1 MDETIRKAI
10 DRNCERILDH
20 PRGRTLYAGQEDD
33 LREGLTLMAEHETAR
48 GSTAIET
55 ARLLDECDPLAPG
68 QACLFL

>member
-1 MDETIRKAI
+1 
-10 DRNCERILDH
+10 
-20 PRGRTLYAGQEDD
+20 
-33 LREGLTLMAEHETAR
+33 MAEHETAR